1 MPDAAACLELD
12 AVDAGYGALHVL
24 WSVSLRV
31 AAGEVVSLIGPN
43 GAGKTTVIKAIL
55 GLVPWR
61 KGTIRFNG
69 DRIDGRQPEEIVQR
83 GVAVVPEGARVFPEM
98 TVVDNLRMGALVPR
112 ARARATAS
120 MAEVFAM
127 FPRLAER
134 KLQLG
139 RTLSGGE
146 RQMLAIGRA
155 LMARPELLLL
165 DEPSL
170 GLQPRLSAAL
180 GVPIVL
186 INKAGGGGALA
197 ADYVAKSKPDGYTVF
212 AATNAPLTIVT
223 ATQPD
228 VSYRPADFAA
238 IGISMTDVSVFV
250 GKAASPWKTLDEFV
264 EYTRKNPGKLSYGSA
279 GLGTVSFFAF
289 ELLKNAYGLDITH
302 VPFQGGGR

>member
-55 GLVPWR
+55 GLVPVR
-61 KGTIRFNG
+61 EGAIRFKG
-69 DRIDGRQPEEIVQR
+69 ERIDGRAPEEIVQR

-112 ARARATAS
+112 ARARETAS

-155 LMARPELLLL
+155 LMARPDLLLL

-170 GLQPRLSAAL
+170 GLQPSLVRSIIDAIRGINERGLSVL
-180 GVPIVL
+180 LIEQNVHFSLPISHRAYVL
-186 INKAGGGGALA
+186 EEGR
-197 ADYVAKSKPDGYTVF
+197 VVME
-212 AATNAPLTIVT
+212 V
-223 ATQPD
+223 
-228 VSYRPADFAA
+228 
-238 IGISMTDVSVFV
+238 V
-250 GKAASPWKTLDEFV
+250 GT
-264 EYTRKNPGKLSYGSA
+264 
-279 GLGTVSFFAF
+279 
-289 ELLKNAYGLDITH
+289 ELLEY
-302 VPFQGGGR
+302 PY

>member
-1 MPDAAACLELD
+1 MPDAAPSLVLD
-12 AVDAGYGALHVL
+12 SVGAGYGALQVL
-24 WSVSLRV
+24 WGVSLV
-31 AAGEVVSLIGPN
+31 VTAGEVVSLIGPN

-55 GLVPWR
+55 GLVPVR
-61 KGTIRFNG
+61 EGAIRFKG
-69 DRIDGRQPEEIVQR
+69 ERIDGRAPEEIVQR

-112 ARARATAS
+112 ARARETAS

-170 GLQPRLSAAL
+170 GLQPSLVCSIIDAIRGINERGLSVLLIEQNVHFSLPISHRAYVLEEGRVLMEDAGAAL
-180 GVPIVL
+180 LENPHVR
-186 INKAGGGGALA
+186 
-197 ADYVAKSKPDGYTVF
+197 
-212 AATNAPLTIVT
+212 
-223 ATQPD
+223 
-228 VSYRPADFAA
+228 VSY
-238 IGISMTDVSVFV
+238 
-250 GKAASPWKTLDEFV
+250 
-264 EYTRKNPGKLSYGSA
+264 
-279 GLGTVSFFAF
+279 LGV
-289 ELLKNAYGLDITH
+289 
-302 VPFQGGGR
+302 